1 VLIDWFTVGAQA
13 LNFLVLVW
21 LLKRFLY
28 QPILDAVDAR
38 ERRIA
43 AELNDAETKQA
54 QASQQRD
61 EFARRNEE
69 IAGQRGALLAQAA
82 DEAAIVRQ
90 RLLDEARLAAEAL
103 TARRRQALD
112 TEARSLD
119 RELRRRAQDE
129 VFAIARKALFEL
141 TGASLEERA
150 SERFVQRLRALG
162 GPERQC
168 LGAALQR
175 CGAPSGDAHADV
187 ALVRSAFGLAAC
199 HQAAI
204 ESAIEEVG
212 SCRVPVRFET
222 RPELIAGIALSAG
235 GQKVAWTIEDYL
247 QSMQECLGE
256 LLTEAQPGH
265 RSADGSGAASR
276 AGAPEH
282 KERT

>member
-103 TARRRQALD
+103 TARRRQAL
-112 TEARSLD
+112 
-119 RELRRRAQDE
+119 
-129 VFAIARKALFEL
+129 AL
-141 TGASLEERA
+141 
-150 SERFVQRLRALG
+150 
-162 GPERQC
+162 PY
-168 LGAALQR
+168 
-175 CGAPSGDAHADV
+175 
-187 ALVRSAFGLAAC
+187 LAAIRPYARPYLRMIE
-199 HQAAI
+199 AAH
-204 ESAIEEVG
+204 EKS
-212 SCRVPVRFET
+212 T
-222 RPELIAGIALSAG
+222 SAG
-235 GQKVAWTIEDYL
+235 
-247 QSMQECLGE
+247 
-256 LLTEAQPGH
+256 
-265 RSADGSGAASR
+265 
-276 AGAPEH
+276 
-282 KERT
+282 